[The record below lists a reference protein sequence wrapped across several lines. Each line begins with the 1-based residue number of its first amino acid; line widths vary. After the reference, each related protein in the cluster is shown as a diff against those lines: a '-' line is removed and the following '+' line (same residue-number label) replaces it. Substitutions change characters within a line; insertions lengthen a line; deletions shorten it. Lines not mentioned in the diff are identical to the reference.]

1 MNDSNAVGKKL
12 NHVDEFF
19 ENLSREDFE
28 KGMLDARAIEKP
40 VSYEGR
46 RILDLVRVLI
56 YINQFV
62 PGFKKGIWRFL
73 CNTGYISNSVIPVY
87 AGRKFCIGSKRF
99 MKGIR

>member
-40 VSYEGR
+40 V
-46 RILDLVRVLI
+46 
-56 YINQFV
+56 
-62 PGFKKGIWRFL
+62 
-73 CNTGYISNSVIPVY
+73 
-87 AGRKFCIGSKRF
+87 
-99 MKGIR
+99 